1 MTEPTAAPAA
11 AKKPPIQLTE
21 AAVRQVR
28 SLLARQKN
36 PGMFLRVGVR
46 GGGCTGLSYLLNLE
60 AEKSDGQKGQRR
72 QGKSS
77 RDDSGPAPMEHGQN
91 KQKCRKELDGSSR
104 AKPIERLRSPLK
116 SGLPA
121 QQIPM
126 RSRSGQPSRACQCC
140 SAGAEACK

>member
-60 AEKSDGQKGQRR
+60 AEKSDWDTEYDIDGIPVVIDK
-72 QGKSS
+72 KSRLYLYGTTLDFDTS
-77 RDDSGPAPMEHGQN
+77 NLMEGGFTFLN
-91 KQKCRKELDGSSR
+91 PNA
-104 AKPIERLRSPLK
+104 AKTCGCGTSFTT
-116 SGLPA
+116 
-121 QQIPM
+121 
-126 RSRSGQPSRACQCC
+126 
-140 SAGAEACK
+140 